1 MKKTKKEIFTLA
13 NQLTFFRILLVPIF
27 IFFMLYKKVNFAF
40 YVFILAGVTDGLDG
54 LVARMWKQKTPLGTL
69 LDPMADKLLLVSSF
83 LILSFPSVSYPN
95 TIPIWLTI
103 FVVGRDV
110 LIGSSALF
118 IYLTRGIKTFN
129 PTILGKVSTIFQIL
143 TVLLVLLFNYLLQKS
158 IYLQG
163 LFLITLFFTIT
174 SGLHYLYVA
183 IQLIK
188 MKTTNLGRD

>member
-1 MKKTKKEIFTLA
+1 
-13 NQLTFFRILLVPIF
+13 
-27 IFFMLYKKVNFAF
+27 
-40 YVFILAGVTDGLDG
+40 GLDG